1 MSRYAAVALVLQARG
16 EAHPLVCDNAAID
29 EMGVVGYLGVPLTP
43 SDSQTLGSLCAITR
57 SPRVWTLQDEA
68 TLRDPSVMVEGL
80 PTRGVV
86 ILDHMLE
93 GAVALDRQW
102 RITLANRVAA
112 RLTRRSRSQSVG

>member
-1 MSRYAAVALVLQARG
+1 
-16 EAHPLVCDNAAID
+16 
-29 EMGVVGYLGVPLTP
+29 
-43 SDSQTLGSLCAITR
+43 
-57 SPRVWTLQDEA
+57 LQDEA

-80 PTRGVV
+80 PTRGVD